1 MLQPTLLRCMLG
13 MILVIRSTHRGPM
26 PNDGNKPAGISR
38 RLLVFGTPLFL
49 AACQTDGTPS
59 VMSPIVSMYGPV
71 TGEPFPIDAVDT
83 SEIDP
88 QYLRQ
93 VVNYPTKYPPG
104 TIVVDVDDRFLYLV
118 QKDGKAIRY
127 GVGVGKQG
135 YSYKGWATIKRKAK
149 WPSWTPTANM
159 IRLQPQRYGPY
170 ASGLPGGED
179 NPLGPRALYLYDGDR
194 DTMFRLHG
202 TIEPW
207 SIGTQVSSGC
217 IRLLNQDIIDLYER
231 VPLGT
236 RVYVM

>member
-1 MLQPTLLRCMLG
+1 MASDR
-13 MILVIRSTHRGPM
+13 H
-26 PNDGNKPAGISR
+26 KPAEISR
-38 RLLVFGTPLFL
+38 RLLVFGAPLFL

-59 VMSPIVSMYGPV
+59 APSLSMYGPV
-71 TGEPFPIDAVDT
+71 NGEPFTVDAIDT
-83 SEIDP
+83 TEIDP

-93 VVNYPTKYPPG
+93 VVNYPGKHPPG
-104 TIVVDVDDRFLYLV
+104 TIVVDVENKFLYFVL
-118 QKDGKAIRY
+118 KDGKAVRY

-135 YSYKGWATIKRKAK
+135 YSYRGWATIKRKEK

-159 IRLQPQRYGPY
+159 IRLQPARYGPY
-170 ASGLPGGED
+170 ASGLPGGEE

>member
-1 MLQPTLLRCMLG
+1 MASDR
-13 MILVIRSTHRGPM
+13 H
-26 PNDGNKPAGISR
+26 KPAEISR
-38 RLLVFGTPLFL
+38 RLLVFGAPLFL
-49 AACQTDGTPS
+49 AACQTDGTTPAPS
-59 VMSPIVSMYGPV
+59 LSMYGPV
-71 TGEPFPIDAVDT
+71 NGEPFAVEAVDT
-83 SEIDP
+83 TEIDP

-93 VVNYPTKYPPG
+93 VVNYPGKYPPG
-104 TIVVDVDDRFLYLV
+104 TIVVDVEDKFLYFVL
-118 QKDGKAIRY
+118 KDGKAVRY

-135 YSYKGWATIKRKAK
+135 YSYRGWATIKRKEK
-149 WPSWTPTANM
+149 WPTWTPTANM

-170 ASGLPGGED
+170 ASGLPGGEE